1 MQNRICSDNKMR
13 ITNSTIIT
21 TPKMSDYRDR
31 SIFFP
36 SVDNSTRVYVMDD
49 DNGKLDENL
58 TFFSF
63 PPMKL
68 FLLPLPWTTTGK
80 MEKK

>member
-1 MQNRICSDNKMR
+1 MQRQQDENNQFDHHHH
-13 ITNSTIIT
+13 
-21 TPKMSDYRDR
+21 PKNERLSQPHC
-31 SIFFP
+31 FFFL

-68 FLLPLPWTTTGK
+68 FFAAALDNDWEDGK
-80 MEKK
+80 KSKI